1 MASNTL
7 GDQLECR
14 KLKKEDVIPE
24 NKELGRGAFGKVF
37 TVIYLGTRYAAKEI
51 LPHLLDKR
59 SPEEKKKIKD
69 NFMRECHRSS
79 LACHPNIVQFIGVYY
94 KEESDLPIMVME
106 LLDMELTSFIEKN
119 ESKIAVKTK
128 LSILHDVS
136 LGLSYLHGSRPAVIH
151 RDLSSNNVLL
161 TSHLVAKIS
170 DLGMAKI
177 ISADKFTTG
186 PGTRPFMPPEAMV
199 KNPVYG
205 TPLDVFS
212 FAGIT
217 LHLFSEEWPTLGPE
231 KRLDSV
237 TNTLVAFSEVER
249 RQQYL
254 DTMTVE
260 GAVLKE
266 MVLRCLDDNP
276 DRRPPIQEVSK
287 MVKSLKVLPI
297 NAANYTVCKCI
308 SSYRYYWGLSQSI
321 WSRYISDSQAI
332 HA

>member
-1 MASNTL
+1 MASNTFN
-7 GDQLECR
+7 DQLKGR
-14 KLKKEDVIPE
+14 KLALEDVIPE
-24 NKELGRGAFGKVF
+24 DKELGHGAFGKVF
-37 TVIYLGTRYAAKEI
+37 TVNYLGTRYAAKEI
-51 LPHLLDKR
+51 LPHLLDKS
-59 SPEEKKKIKD
+59 SPEEKKKIQD

-119 ESKIAVKTK
+119 QSKIAVKTK

-136 LGLSYLHGSRPAVIH
+136 LGLSYLHGSRPAIIH

-170 DLGMAKI
+170 DLGMARI
-177 ISADKFTTG
+177 ISADGKIKWTTG

-199 KNPVYG
+199 NNPVYG
-205 TPLDVFS
+205 IPVDVFS

-217 LHLFSEEWPTLGPE
+217 LHLFSEEWPALGPE
-231 KRLDSV
+231 KIRDPD
-237 TNTLVAFSEVER
+237 TNMLLALSEVQR

-260 GAVLKE
+260 AAVLKE
-266 MVLRCLDDNP
+266 MVLQCLDDDPN
-276 DRRPPIQEVSK
+276 RRPPIQEVSK
-287 MVKSLKVLPI
+287 MIKSLKVMAI
-297 NAANYTVCKCI
+297 NTANYTVCKCI
-308 SSYRYYWGLSQSI
+308 SNYRYCWLL
-321 WSRYISDSQAI
+321 
-332 HA
+332 